1 MNTVQTEET
10 PRNQRFW
17 QRILIPSGAKTG
29 VRDAP
34 SSPRSARATVAIA
47 AVPSAASLVW
57 TAWSLID
64 MIPAPLPVGLAA
76 GVVLDVALVSA
87 VAIAWIAPQV
97 AKPAKITGWLIAAVA
112 ALLVGYHAYTILPAL
127 AALGIIPLFAK
138 SLWHLALNARLA
150 RAAAEAAQA
159 EADRAAAAE
168 KAKQEAE
175 LSTDPKHEEK
185 RLVAEKLRLAAH
197 EEEMAKAE
205 VRLADAQAEREHQ
218 LKLAKIRRGAE
229 QQRAMDR
236 EDAKVIK
243 QRLELTREINASRP
257 AGYALPAAEVPDDLS
272 SLPVPPASPGT
283 PQVMG
288 FGAVMGSDLGVSRGR
303 PVGDQT
309 VIDPQVR
316 ELLAYI
322 AEAGEGA
329 SVRGAA
335 RHLEVSAPTIRRWR
349 DKAEAAGLDVSALKR
364 TSK

>member
-17 QRILIPSGAKTG
+17 QRILIRRGPGTSPGTQVG
-29 VRDAP
+29 T
-34 SSPRSARATVAIA
+34 PRSARATVAIA

-76 GVVLDVALVSA
+76 GVVLDIALVSA

-168 KAKQEAE
+168 KAQRDAE
-175 LSTDPKHEEK
+175 LSTDPTHEQK
-185 RLVAEKLRLAAH
+185 RSVAEKLQQAAH
-197 EEEMAKAE
+197 EEEMADAE
-205 VRLADAQAEREHQ
+205 VRLADAQAEREHR
-218 LKLAKIRRGAE
+218 LRLAKIRRDAKE
-229 QQRAMDR
+229 QREMER
-236 EDAKVIK
+236 EDAATVK
-243 QRLELTREINASRP
+243 QRMELIREIRAAQP
-257 AGYALPAAEVPDDLS
+257 VQFALGSGEVPDDLS
-272 SLPVPPASPGT
+272 SLPRSPGT
-283 PQVMG
+283 EAVMG
-288 FGAVMGSDLGVSRGR
+288 FGAVMGSDLGASRGR
-303 PVGDQT
+303 PVGDQP

-335 RHLEVSAPTIRRWR
+335 RRLEVSAPTIRRWR
-349 DKAEAAGLDVSALKR
+349 DKAEAAGLDVSALKP
-364 TSK
+364 TK